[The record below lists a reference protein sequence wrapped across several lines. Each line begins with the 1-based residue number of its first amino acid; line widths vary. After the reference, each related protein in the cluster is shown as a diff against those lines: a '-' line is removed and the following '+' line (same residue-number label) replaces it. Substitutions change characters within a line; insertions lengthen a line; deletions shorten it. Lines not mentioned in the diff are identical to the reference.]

1 MAKIL
6 AWLMTAIVAFV
17 LLTVLVFSG
26 VYFTTMVVVV
36 FTAEVVTYYATLY
49 VLETLKKTEC

>member
-1 MAKIL
+1 
-6 AWLMTAIVAFV
+6 MTAIVAFV

-36 FTAEVVTYYATLY
+36 FTAEVATYYTTLY
-49 VLETLKKTEC
+49 ALETLKKTETCANK